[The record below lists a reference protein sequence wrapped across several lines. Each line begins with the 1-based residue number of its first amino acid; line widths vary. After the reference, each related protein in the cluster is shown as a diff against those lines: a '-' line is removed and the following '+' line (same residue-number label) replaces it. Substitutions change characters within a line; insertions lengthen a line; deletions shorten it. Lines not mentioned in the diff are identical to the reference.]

1 MGEKFTKKKKT
12 SGEQLNMLPT
22 YRRSLLSER
31 LEQATMITKYNVD
44 IDSDENTH
52 HVNGGNEDN
61 N

>member
-1 MGEKFTKKKKT
+1 
-12 SGEQLNMLPT
+12 MLPT